1 MLPFPYWRKCDLKD
15 LIKVRNFCSQNVRQ
29 GFSEFTKCMSN
40 GHFQPVYY
48 SFIRI
53 LPPLDWPSTLIFPPG
68 TGHQL
73 TVPIGKADPAPPRVM
88 SADLREVNGALT
100 PAGRFAATPTPPP
113 GEQQGRSWGLP
124 DVGRSQP
131 GRFLHRVSPAHS
143 LPCTRIFSCDPG
155 Q

>member
-1 MLPFPYWRKCDLKD
+1 MKD

-113 GEQQGRSWGLP
+113 GEQQERRQAGDSPMW
-124 DVGRSQP
+124 DCHSQ
-131 GRFLHRVSPAHS
+131 GAFFTES
-143 LPCTRIFSCDPG
+143 LRLTVCHVRGSSAAT
-155 Q
+155 QANK